1 VEGFEVKKLSIGVL
15 TSGGDSPGMN
25 AAIRAIVR
33 AGISYGHDVY
43 AIYNGYRGL
52 VAGQIEKVD
61 RSFVSQIINKGGTIL
76 RSARLPEFVDI
87 NIRESG
93 VKQLKKFGIN
103 ALVVIGGDGT
113 YRGAKDLSSMGI
125 NCIGLPGTIDNDIAS
140 TDYTIGFDTCLNTI
154 VSAVDK
160 LRDTTF
166 SHQRCS
172 VIEVMGNRAGDLAI
186 YAGLAC
192 GAELTISGD
201 NFMALPDMIERL
213 KFQKATS
220 KNHAMVIVSEKL
232 FDLNELARFINQETG
247 FEVRTEVLGRI
258 QRGGSPSAFDRILAS
273 RMGEYA
279 VQCLNEGKS
288 SRCIGVKGQQLVDID
303 IHEALAMQREKHT
316 SVVQVIDRLK

>member
-232 FDLNELARFINQETG
+232 FDLNELARFIHQETG

>member
-1 VEGFEVKKLSIGVL
+1 MKKLSIGVL

-33 AGISYGHDVY
+33 AGISHGHDVY

-76 RSARLPEFVDI
+76 RSARLPEFVDVS
-87 NIRESG
+87 IRETA
-93 VKQLKKFGIN
+93 VVQLKKFGIN

-172 VIEVMGNRAGDLAI
+172 IIEVMGNRAGDLAI

-201 NFMALPDMIERL
+201 NFMPLPEMIERL

-220 KNHAMVIVSEKL
+220 KNHAMVVVSEKL
-232 FDLNELARFINQETG
+232 FDLNELARFIQQETG

-288 SRCIGVKGQQLVDID
+288 SRCIGVRGQQLIDVD

-316 SVVQVIDRLK
+316 KVVQVIDRLK

>member
-52 VAGQIEKVD
+52 VGGQIEKVD

-172 VIEVMGNRAGDLAI
+172 IIEVMGNRAGDLAI

-232 FDLNELARFINQETG
+232 FDLNELARFIHQETG

>member
-1 VEGFEVKKLSIGVL
+1 MKKLSIGVL

-33 AGISYGHDVY
+33 SGISYGHDVY

-52 VAGQIEKVD
+52 VGGQIEKVD

-76 RSARLPEFVDI
+76 RSARLPEFIDI
-87 NIRESG
+87 NIREEG
-93 VKQLKKFGIN
+93 VKQLKRFGIN

-113 YRGAKDLSSMGI
+113 YRGAKDLSDMGI
-125 NCIGLPGTIDNDIAS
+125 NCIGLPGTIDNDIAC

-154 VSAVDK
+154 VTAVDK

-172 VIEVMGNRAGDLAI
+172 IIEVMGNRAGDLAI

-201 NFMALPDMIERL
+201 NLIPLKEIVERL

-232 FDLNELARFINQETG
+232 FDLTELARFVQQETG

-279 VQCLNEGKS
+279 VQCLNEGKT
-288 SRCIGVKGQQLVDID
+288 SRCIGVKGQSLIDLD

-316 SVVQVIDRLK
+316 RIVNVIDRLK

>member
-33 AGISYGHDVY
+33 SSISYGHDIY

-52 VAGQIEKVD
+52 VGGQIEKVD

-76 RSARLPEFVDI
+76 RSARLPEFMDV
-87 NIRESG
+87 NIREEG
-93 VKQLKKFGIN
+93 VKQLKRFGIN

-113 YRGAKDLSSMGI
+113 YRGAKDLSDMGI
-125 NCIGLPGTIDNDIAS
+125 NCIGLPGTIDNDIAC

-154 VSAVDK
+154 VAAVDK

-172 VIEVMGNRAGDLAI
+172 IIEVMGNRSGDLAI

-201 NFMALPDMIERL
+201 NLIPLNEIVERL

-232 FDLNELARFINQETG
+232 FDLSELARFVQQQTG

-279 VQCLNEGKS
+279 VQCLNDGKT
-288 SRCIGVKGQQLVDID
+288 SRCIGVKGQTLIDLDIY
-303 IHEALAMQREKHT
+303 EALAMQRQMH
-316 SVVQVIDRLK
+316 SGIVNVIDRLK

>member
-232 FDLNELARFINQETG
+232 FDLNELARFIHLETG

>member
-1 VEGFEVKKLSIGVL
+1 MSIGVL

-25 AAIRAIVR
+25 AAIRAIIR
-33 AGISYGHDVY
+33 AGLSYGHEMY

-76 RSARLPEFVDI
+76 RSARLPEFI
-87 NIRESG
+87 NPNIREEG

-113 YRGAKDLSSMGI
+113 YRGAKDLSDMGI

-154 VSAVDK
+154 VQAVDK

-172 VIEVMGNRAGDLAI
+172 IIEVMGNRAGDLAI

-201 NFMALPDMIERL
+201 NFMPLSEMITRL

-232 FDLNELARFINQETG
+232 FDLNELARFIQQETD

-258 QRGGSPSAFDRILAS
+258 QRGGAPSAFDRILAS

-279 VQCLNEGKS
+279 VQCLNEGKT
-288 SRCIGVKGQQLVDID
+288 SRCIGVRGQTLVDYD
-303 IHEALAMQREKHT
+303 IYEALAMQREKHT
-316 SVVQVIDRLK
+316 SVVNVIDRLK

>member
-1 VEGFEVKKLSIGVL
+1 VKKLSIGVL

-43 AIYNGYRGL
+43 AVFNGYRGL

-76 RSARLPEFVDI
+76 RSARLPEFVDVD
-87 NIRESG
+87 IRESA
-93 VKQLKKFGIN
+93 VQQLKKFGIN

-172 VIEVMGNRAGDLAI
+172 VIEVMGNRAGDLTI
-186 YAGLAC
+186 YGGLAC

-201 NFMALPDMIERL
+201 NFMPLPEIIERL

-232 FDLNELARFINQETG
+232 FDLNELARFIHQETG

-279 VQCLNEGKS
+279 VQCLHEGKS
-288 SRCIGVKGQQLVDID
+288 SRCIGIRGQELTDID
-303 IHEALAMQREKHT
+303 IHEALEMQRQKHT
-316 SVVQVIDRLK
+316 RVVQVIDRLK

>member
-1 VEGFEVKKLSIGVL
+1 
-15 TSGGDSPGMN
+15 
-25 AAIRAIVR
+25 
-33 AGISYGHDVY
+33 
-43 AIYNGYRGL
+43 
-52 VAGQIEKVD
+52 
-61 RSFVSQIINKGGTIL
+61 
-76 RSARLPEFVDI
+76 
-87 NIRESG
+87 
-93 VKQLKKFGIN
+93 
-103 ALVVIGGDGT
+103 
-113 YRGAKDLSSMGI
+113 MGI

-172 VIEVMGNRAGDLAI
+172 IIEVMGNRAGDLAI

-201 NFMALPDMIERL
+201 NFMPLPEMIERL

-220 KNHAMVIVSEKL
+220 KNHAMVVVSEKL
-232 FDLNELARFINQETG
+232 FDLHELARFIQQETG

-288 SRCIGVKGQQLVDID
+288 SRCIGVKGQQLVDVD
-303 IHEALAMQREKHT
+303 IHEALTMQREKHT
-316 SVVQVIDRLK
+316 KVVQVIDRLK

>member
-1 VEGFEVKKLSIGVL
+1 MKSLNIGVL

-25 AAIRAIVR
+25 AAIRAIIR
-33 AGISYGHDVY
+33 AGISHGHQMY

-52 VAGQIEKVD
+52 VSGQIEKVD

-76 RSARLPEFVDI
+76 RSARLPEFIDA
-87 NIRESG
+87 NIREEG

-113 YRGAKDLSSMGI
+113 YRGAKDLSDMGI
-125 NCIGLPGTIDNDIAS
+125 NCIGLPGTIDNDIAC

-154 VSAVDK
+154 VTAVDK

-172 VIEVMGNRAGDLAI
+172 IIEVMGNRAGDLAI

-201 NFMALPDMIERL
+201 NFMPLQEMIERL

-232 FDLNELARFINQETG
+232 FDLQELARFIQQETG

-279 VQCLNEGKS
+279 VQCLNEGKT
-288 SRCIGVKGQQLVDID
+288 SRCIGVRGQELVDFD
-303 IHEALAMQREKHT
+303 IYEALAMQRAKHT
-316 SVVQVIDRLK
+316 SIVNVIDRLK

>member
-1 VEGFEVKKLSIGVL
+1 VKKLSIGVL

-33 AGISYGHDVY
+33 AGISHGHDVY

-93 VKQLKKFGIN
+93 VNQLKKFGIN

-172 VIEVMGNRAGDLAI
+172 IIEVMGNRAGDLAI

-201 NFMALPDMIERL
+201 NFMPLPEMIERL

-220 KNHAMVIVSEKL
+220 KNHAMVVVSEKL
-232 FDLNELARFINQETG
+232 FDLNELARFIQQETG

-288 SRCIGVKGQQLVDID
+288 SRCIGVKGQQLVDVD
-303 IHEALAMQREKHT
+303 IHEALTMQREKHT
-316 SVVQVIDRLK
+316 KVVQVIDRLK

>member
-1 VEGFEVKKLSIGVL
+1 
-15 TSGGDSPGMN
+15 
-25 AAIRAIVR
+25 
-33 AGISYGHDVY
+33 
-43 AIYNGYRGL
+43 
-52 VAGQIEKVD
+52 
-61 RSFVSQIINKGGTIL
+61 
-76 RSARLPEFVDI
+76 
-87 NIRESG
+87 
-93 VKQLKKFGIN
+93 
-103 ALVVIGGDGT
+103 
-113 YRGAKDLSSMGI
+113 MGI

-172 VIEVMGNRAGDLAI
+172 IIEVMGNRAGDLAI

-201 NFMALPDMIERL
+201 NFMPLPEMIERL

-220 KNHAMVIVSEKL
+220 KNHAMVVVSEKL
-232 FDLNELARFINQETG
+232 FDLNELARFIHQETG

-288 SRCIGVKGQQLVDID
+288 SRCIGVKGQQLVDVD

-316 SVVQVIDRLK
+316 KVVQVIDRLK

>member
-1 VEGFEVKKLSIGVL
+1 MPKKLSIGVL
-15 TSGGDSPGMN
+15 TSGGDAPGMN

-33 AGISYGHDVY
+33 AGIKDGHDMY

-52 VAGQIEKVD
+52 VDGQIEKVD

-76 RSARLPEFVDI
+76 KSARLPQFVSPQVQDDGI
-87 NIRESG
+87 
-93 VKQLKKFGIN
+93 KQLHKFGID
-103 ALVVIGGDGT
+103 ALIVIGGDGT
-113 YRGAKDLSSMGI
+113 YRGAKDLSAKGI
-125 NCIGLPGTIDNDIAS
+125 NCIGLPGTIDNDIAC

-154 VSAVDK
+154 VQAVDK

-172 VIEVMGNRAGDLAI
+172 IIEVMGNRAGDLATFS
-186 YAGLAC
+186 GLAC
-192 GAELTISGD
+192 GAELTISKD
-201 NFMALPDMIERL
+201 DMLPLEEMIKRL
-213 KFQKATS
+213 KFQKETS

-232 FDLNELARFINQETG
+232 FDLDVLSTLIAKETG

-279 VQCLNEGKS
+279 IQCLNQGKT
-288 SRCIGVKGQQLVDID
+288 SRCIGIIGSQLQDFDIM
-303 IHEALAMQREKHT
+303 EALAMQRNTHPHFLK
-316 SVVQVIDRLK
+316 VIDALK

>member
-1 VEGFEVKKLSIGVL
+1 VKKLSIGVL

-76 RSARLPEFVDI
+76 RSARLPEFVDVD
-87 NIRESG
+87 IRESA
-93 VKQLKKFGIN
+93 VQQLKKFGIN

-172 VIEVMGNRAGDLAI
+172 VIEVMGNRAGDLTI
-186 YAGLAC
+186 YGGLAC

-201 NFMALPDMIERL
+201 NFMPLPEIIERL

-232 FDLNELARFINQETG
+232 FDLNELARFIHQETG

-279 VQCLNEGKS
+279 VQCLHEGKS
-288 SRCIGVKGQQLVDID
+288 SRCIGIRGQELTDID
-303 IHEALAMQREKHT
+303 IHEALEMQRQKHT
-316 SVVQVIDRLK
+316 RVVQVIDRLK

>member
-1 VEGFEVKKLSIGVL
+1 MNIGVL

-25 AAIRAIVR
+25 AAIRAIIR
-33 AGISYGHDVY
+33 AGLSYGHDMY

-76 RSARLPEFVDI
+76 RSARLPEFI
-87 NIRESG
+87 NPNIREEG

-113 YRGAKDLSSMGI
+113 YRGAKDLSDMGI

-154 VSAVDK
+154 VQAVDK

-172 VIEVMGNRAGDLAI
+172 IIEVMGNRAGDLAI

-201 NFMALPDMIERL
+201 NFMPLSEMIARL

-232 FDLNELARFINQETG
+232 FDLNELARFIQQETD

-258 QRGGSPSAFDRILAS
+258 QRGGAPSAFDRILAS

-279 VQCLNEGKS
+279 VQCLNEGKT
-288 SRCIGVKGQQLVDID
+288 SRCIGVRGQTLVDYD
-303 IHEALAMQREKHT
+303 IYEALAMQREKHT
-316 SVVQVIDRLK
+316 SVVNVIDRLK

>member
-1 VEGFEVKKLSIGVL
+1 MKKLSIGVL

-33 AGISYGHDVY
+33 AGISHGHDVY

-52 VAGQIEKVD
+52 VSGQIEKVD

-76 RSARLPEFVDI
+76 RSARLPEFLDI
-87 NIRESG
+87 NIREAG
-93 VKQLKKFGIN
+93 VSQLKKFGIN

-172 VIEVMGNRAGDLAI
+172 IIEVMGNRAGDLAI

-201 NFMALPDMIERL
+201 NFMPLPEMIERL

-220 KNHAMVIVSEKL
+220 KNHAMVVVSEKL
-232 FDLNELARFINQETG
+232 FDLSELARFIQQETG

-288 SRCIGVKGQQLVDID
+288 SRCIGVKGQQLVDVD
-303 IHEALAMQREKHT
+303 IHEALTMQREKHT
-316 SVVQVIDRLK
+316 KVVQVIDRLK

>member
-1 VEGFEVKKLSIGVL
+1 VERSEVKKLSIGIL

-25 AAIRAIVR
+25 AAIRAVVR
-33 AGISYGHDVY
+33 SGISHGHEMY

-76 RSARLPEFVDI
+76 RSARLPEFVDA
-87 NIRESG
+87 NVRESG
-93 VKQLKKFGIN
+93 VTNLKKFGIN

-113 YRGAKDLSSMGI
+113 YRGAKDLSAMGI

-154 VSAVDK
+154 VGAVDK

-172 VIEVMGNRAGDLAI
+172 IIEVMGNRAGDLAI

-201 NFMALPDMIERL
+201 NFMPLQEMVTRL

-232 FDLNELARFINQETG
+232 FDLQELARFIQQETG

-288 SRCIGVKGQQLVDID
+288 SRCIGVRGQQLIDID
-303 IHEALAMQREKHT
+303 IHEALAMQREKHDRM
-316 SVVQVIDRLK
+316 VQVIDRLK

>member
-1 VEGFEVKKLSIGVL
+1 MKSLNIGVL

-33 AGISYGHDVY
+33 AGISYGHQMY

-76 RSARLPEFVDI
+76 RSARLPEFINVDI
-87 NIRESG
+87 REEG

-113 YRGAKDLSSMGI
+113 YRGAKDLSDMGI
-125 NCIGLPGTIDNDIAS
+125 NCIGLPGTIDNDIAC

-154 VSAVDK
+154 VHAVDK

-172 VIEVMGNRAGDLAI
+172 IIEVMGNRAGDLAI

-201 NFMALPDMIERL
+201 NFMPLQEMIERL

-232 FDLNELARFINQETG
+232 FDLQELARFIQQQTG

-279 VQCLNEGKS
+279 VQCLNEGKT
-288 SRCIGVKGQQLVDID
+288 SRCIGVRGQQLVDFD
-303 IHEALAMQREKHT
+303 IYEALEMQRAKHT
-316 SVVQVIDRLK
+316 SIVNVIDRLK

>member
-1 VEGFEVKKLSIGVL
+1 MKKLSIGVL

-33 AGISYGHDVY
+33 SGISYGHDVY

-52 VAGQIEKVD
+52 VGGQIEKVD
-61 RSFVSQIINKGGTIL
+61 RGFVSQIINKGGTIL
-76 RSARLPEFVDI
+76 RSARLPEFIDI
-87 NIRESG
+87 NIREEG
-93 VKQLKKFGIN
+93 VKQLKRFGIN

-113 YRGAKDLSSMGI
+113 YRGAKDLSDMGI
-125 NCIGLPGTIDNDIAS
+125 NCIGLPGTIDNDIAC

-154 VSAVDK
+154 VTAVDK

-172 VIEVMGNRAGDLAI
+172 IIEVMGNRAGDLAI

-201 NFMALPDMIERL
+201 NLIPLKEIVERL

-232 FDLNELARFINQETG
+232 FDLTELARFVQQETG

-279 VQCLNEGKS
+279 VQCLNEGKT
-288 SRCIGVKGQQLVDID
+288 SRCIGVKGQTLIDLD

-316 SVVQVIDRLK
+316 RIVNVIDRLK

>member
-1 VEGFEVKKLSIGVL
+1 MKSLNIGIL

-33 AGISYGHDVY
+33 AGISYGHQMY

-76 RSARLPEFVDI
+76 RSARLPEFIDV
-87 NIRESG
+87 NIRGEG

-113 YRGAKDLSSMGI
+113 YRGAKDLSDMGI
-125 NCIGLPGTIDNDIAS
+125 NCIGLPGTIDNDIAC

-154 VSAVDK
+154 VMAVDK

-172 VIEVMGNRAGDLAI
+172 IIEVMGNRAGDLAI

-201 NFMALPDMIERL
+201 NFMPLKEIIERL

-232 FDLNELARFINQETG
+232 FDLQELARFISQETG

-279 VQCLNEGKS
+279 VQCLNEGKT
-288 SRCIGVKGQQLVDID
+288 SRCIGVRGQQLMDFDIYD
-303 IHEALAMQREKHT
+303 ALAMQRAKHT
-316 SVVQVIDRLK
+316 SIVNTIDRLK

>member
-33 AGISYGHDVY
+33 SSISYGHDVY

-52 VAGQIEKVD
+52 VGGQIEKVD

-76 RSARLPEFVDI
+76 RSARLPEFMDV
-87 NIRESG
+87 NIREEG
-93 VKQLKKFGIN
+93 VKQLKRFGIN

-113 YRGAKDLSSMGI
+113 YRGAKDLSDMGI
-125 NCIGLPGTIDNDIAS
+125 NCIGLPGTIDNDIAC

-154 VSAVDK
+154 VAAVDK

-172 VIEVMGNRAGDLAI
+172 IIEVMGNRSGDLAI

-201 NFMALPDMIERL
+201 NLIPLNEIVERL

-232 FDLNELARFINQETG
+232 FDLSELARFVQDKTG

-279 VQCLNEGKS
+279 VQCLSDGKT
-288 SRCIGVKGQQLVDID
+288 SRCIGVKGQTLIDLDIY
-303 IHEALAMQREKHT
+303 EALAMQRQMH
-316 SVVQVIDRLK
+316 SGIVNVIDRLK

>member
-1 VEGFEVKKLSIGVL
+1 MKSLNIGVL

-33 AGISYGHDVY
+33 AGISYGHQMY

-76 RSARLPEFVDI
+76 RSARLPEFINV
-87 NIRESG
+87 NIREEG

-113 YRGAKDLSSMGI
+113 YRGAKDLSDMGI
-125 NCIGLPGTIDNDIAS
+125 NCIGLPGTIDNDIAC

-154 VSAVDK
+154 VHAVDK

-172 VIEVMGNRAGDLAI
+172 IIEVMGNRAGDLAI

-201 NFMALPDMIERL
+201 NFMPLQEMIERL

-232 FDLNELARFINQETG
+232 FDLQELARFIQQETG

-279 VQCLNEGKS
+279 VQCLNEGKT
-288 SRCIGVKGQQLVDID
+288 SRCIGVRGQQLVDFD
-303 IHEALAMQREKHT
+303 IYEALAMQRAKHT
-316 SVVQVIDRLK
+316 SIVNVIDRLK

>member
-1 VEGFEVKKLSIGVL
+1 MKSLNIGVL

-33 AGISYGHDVY
+33 AGISYGHQMY

-76 RSARLPEFVDI
+76 RSARLPEFINVDI
-87 NIRESG
+87 REEG

-113 YRGAKDLSSMGI
+113 YRGAKDLSDMGI
-125 NCIGLPGTIDNDIAS
+125 NCIGLPGTIDNDIAC

-154 VSAVDK
+154 VHAVDK

-172 VIEVMGNRAGDLAI
+172 IIEVMGNRAGDLAI

-201 NFMALPDMIERL
+201 NFMPLQEMIERL

-232 FDLNELARFINQETG
+232 FDLQELARFIQQETG

-279 VQCLNEGKS
+279 VQCLNEGKT
-288 SRCIGVKGQQLVDID
+288 SRCIGVRGQQLVDFD
-303 IHEALAMQREKHT
+303 IYEALAMQRAKHT
-316 SVVQVIDRLK
+316 SIVNVIDRLK

>member
-1 VEGFEVKKLSIGVL
+1 MKKKLSIGVL

-25 AAIRAIVR
+25 AAIRAIIR
-33 AGISYGHDVY
+33 SGISEGYDLY

-76 RSARLPEFVDI
+76 RSARLPEFIETNVQADAL
-87 NIRESG
+87 
-93 VKQLKKFGIN
+93 VQLKKFGIN

-113 YRGAKDLSSMGI
+113 YRGAKDLASLGI
-125 NCIGLPGTIDNDIAS
+125 NCIALPGTIDNDIAS

-154 VSAVDK
+154 VNAVDK

-172 VIEVMGNRAGDLAI
+172 IIEVMGNRAGDLAI

-201 NFMALPDMIERL
+201 NFMPLPEIIERL

-232 FDLNELARFINQETG
+232 FDLEELARYVHKETG

-279 VQCLNEGKS
+279 IQCLTQGKS
-288 SRCIGVKGQQLVDID
+288 SRCIGIRGQTLVDYD
-303 IHEALAMQREKHT
+303 IHEALAMTREKHT
-316 SVVQVIDRLK
+316 ALVQVIDRVK

>member
-1 VEGFEVKKLSIGVL
+1 MKKLSIGVL

-33 AGISYGHDVY
+33 SGISYGHDIY

-52 VAGQIEKVD
+52 VGGQIEKVD

-76 RSARLPEFVDI
+76 RSARLPEFIDV
-87 NIRESG
+87 NIREEG
-93 VKQLKKFGIN
+93 VKQLKRFGIN

-113 YRGAKDLSSMGI
+113 YRGAKDLSDMGI
-125 NCIGLPGTIDNDIAS
+125 NCIGLPGTIDNDIAC

-154 VSAVDK
+154 VTAVDK

-172 VIEVMGNRAGDLAI
+172 IIEVMGNRAGDLAI

-201 NFMALPDMIERL
+201 NLIPLKEIVERL

-232 FDLNELARFINQETG
+232 FDLTELARFVQQETG

-279 VQCLNEGKS
+279 VQCLNEGKT
-288 SRCIGVKGQQLVDID
+288 SRCIGVKGQTLIDLDIY
-303 IHEALAMQREKHT
+303 EALAMQREKHT
-316 SVVQVIDRLK
+316 RIVNVIDRLK

>member
-1 VEGFEVKKLSIGVL
+1 MKSLNIGVL

-33 AGISYGHDVY
+33 AGISYGHQMY

-76 RSARLPEFVDI
+76 RSARLPEFINVDI
-87 NIRESG
+87 REEG

-113 YRGAKDLSSMGI
+113 YRGAKDLSDMGI
-125 NCIGLPGTIDNDIAS
+125 NCIGLPGTIDNDIAC

-154 VSAVDK
+154 VHAVDK

-172 VIEVMGNRAGDLAI
+172 IIEVMGNRAGDLAI

-201 NFMALPDMIERL
+201 NFMPLQEMIERL

-232 FDLNELARFINQETG
+232 FDLQELARFIQQQTG

-279 VQCLNEGKS
+279 VQCLNEGKT
-288 SRCIGVKGQQLVDID
+288 SRCIGVRGQQLVDFD
-303 IHEALAMQREKHT
+303 IYEALAMQRAKHT
-316 SVVQVIDRLK
+316 SIVNVIDRLK

>member
-1 VEGFEVKKLSIGVL
+1 VKKLSIGVL

-52 VAGQIEKVD
+52 VEGQIEKVD

-201 NFMALPDMIERL
+201 NFMPLPEMIERL

-232 FDLNELARFINQETG
+232 FDLNELARFIHQETG

-288 SRCIGVKGQQLVDID
+288 SRCIGVRGQQLIDVD
-303 IHEALAMQREKHT
+303 IHEALEMQREKHS